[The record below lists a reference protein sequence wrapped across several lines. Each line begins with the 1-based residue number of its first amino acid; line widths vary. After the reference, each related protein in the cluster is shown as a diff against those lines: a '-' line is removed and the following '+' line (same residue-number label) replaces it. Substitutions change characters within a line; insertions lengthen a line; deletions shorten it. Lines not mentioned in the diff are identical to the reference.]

1 MATINPFQG
10 PINYAVDVQ
19 SPFEAALGGFRIG
32 AATAEAEAA
41 RAARERAQTA
51 QTELTNLFKNPNAT
65 SVDYTRVAAFL
76 PKDQASMVLQG
87 FEAQTKERQQN
98 TLRLGTQVYTAIKS
112 GNPDLAQRILRDQ
125 ADSLRNSDRE
135 KDAQSYDD
143 LSNLIRLNPTNAQ
156 AIIGLNI
163 ASLPGG
169 KDFLDS
175 ADKALATIR
184 TEAQAPSALTEAKA
198 KADKAV
204 ADAERAV
211 AEAKDTPSRLMAE
224 AALREAQTAQ
234 QEALT
239 AASVGGERRAA
250 AEAQDKLR
258 KATAEA
264 DKSVA
269 DAITAQA
276 TATNA
281 AEKEAA
287 DVARAK
293 ADADKAR
300 IEAQYA
306 EGVAKDAIKKR
317 AADLGLTTA
326 QTNQALATTRKL
338 GTETQKAALELQA
351 IKDGV
356 GDPKERFAQEEK
368 IRKEWQGRSKMYG
381 ELQGTFSTLK
391 ASADSANGPGD
402 IALITG
408 FMKMLDPGSVV
419 RETEFATARDTAGL
433 FMQLQNRLQKAQ
445 NGQLLSPEQ
454 RKEYVALSQ
463 KYLDAA
469 QTRAAQERKDL
480 GIVVKNYK
488 LNPQNVFGAETAPA
502 QPAALPASATVG
514 GKTYPRPA
522 SFTDAQWID
531 YLKANG
537 VIQ

>member
-1 MATINPFQG
+1 MAINPLQP
-10 PINYAVDVQ
+10 PINFAGMVPQIDIGKQFAELGQVLAERQKRTQAEEVKAAYATDLQAVLDNPSMKAFNDFSLKYPQQREAVKDVASRFTQ
-19 SPFEAALGGFRIG
+19 EQQDAEFNIGRDIAVSLENKNPDAALNILNK
-32 AATAEAEAA
+32 TIAA
-41 RAARERAQTA
+41 RKNSNLPTTVYDQIQQILSNTDDPDRIKKAQAQTNFS
-51 QTELTNLFKNPNAT
+51 LTL
-65 SVDYTRVAAFL
+65 
-76 PKDQASMVLQG
+76 
-87 FEAQTKERQQN
+87 
-98 TLRLGTQVYTAIKS
+98 
-112 GNPDLAQRILRDQ
+112 
-125 ADSLRNSDRE
+125 
-135 KDAQSYDD
+135 
-143 LSNLIRLNPTNAQ
+143 LNPEKF
-156 AIIGLNI
+156 GKVVE
-163 ASLPGG
+163 SLE
-169 KDFLDS
+169 KQRLES
-175 ADKALATIR
+175 SVLK
-184 TEAQAPSALTEAKA
+184 EAVAKA
-198 KADKAV
+198 KKAE
-204 ADAERAV
+204 ADAEEAL
-211 AEAKDTPSRLMAE
+211 AKAKDTPSRLMAE
-224 AALREAQTAQ
+224 AALREAQTAL

-250 AEAQDKLR
+250 AEAPEKLR
-258 KATAEA
+258 KA
-264 DKSVA
+264 VA
-269 DAITAQA
+269 DADAAMSAAITAQA

-281 AEKEAA
+281 EEK
-287 DVARAK
+287 AK
-293 ADADKAR
+293 ADADRAKAEADKAK

-306 EGVAKDAIKKR
+306 EGVSIDAIKKR

-338 GTETQKAALELQA
+338 GVETSKAALELQA

-356 GDPKERFAQEEK
+356 GDPKEKFAQEEK

-488 LNPQNVFGAETAPA
+488 LNPQNVFGAETAPT

-514 GKTYPRPA
+514 GKTYSRPA
-522 SFTDAQWID
+522 SFTDAQWRD